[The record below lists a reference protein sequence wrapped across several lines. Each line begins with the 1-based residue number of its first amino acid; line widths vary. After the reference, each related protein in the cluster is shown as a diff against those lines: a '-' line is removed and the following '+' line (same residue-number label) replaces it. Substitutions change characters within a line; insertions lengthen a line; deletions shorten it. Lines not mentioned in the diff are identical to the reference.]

1 MARWEEHLKLSVDK
15 CFSQQMYISQLR
27 MRLSQVK
34 HEERL
39 GRVGGTAAV
48 YCAAILEYLT
58 AEVISC
64 GLAKAAFDIFRC
76 PMFPL
81 RHCCWT
87 QVLELAGNAAKDLRV
102 RRISPRHLQLAI
114 RLHLTLWKTSWEFI
128 CLFNDKYAIFYILPC
143 LILTPAEETR
153 SWTNSSEE
161 PSLVVGWVWI
171 VVKTNN
177 IMEVSMLL

>member
-1 MARWEEHLKLSVDK
+1 MARWGEHLKLSVDK
-15 CFSQQMYISQLR
+15 CFPQQMYISQLQMR
-27 MRLSQVK
+27 MSQVK

-64 GLAKAAFDIFRC
+64 GFAKVAFDLFRC

-81 RHCCWT
+81 DNVAEHRCSSWLGTRPRTWGSEGSRRAIYSLPSGYIWHCERHR
-87 QVLELAGNAAKDLRV
+87 G
-102 RRISPRHLQLAI
+102 S
-114 RLHLTLWKTSWEFI
+114 LHVCSTI
-128 CLFNDKYAIFYILPC
+128 IFYILPC

-171 VVKTNN
+171 VVKTNI
-177 IMEVSMLL
+177 IMEVSMLLWR

>member
-1 MARWEEHLKLSVDK
+1 MLPTADV
-15 CFSQQMYISQLR
+15 CFSTANVSGETRGEVGEGWRHRGRLLR
-27 MRLSQVK
+27 CHPRVSDCWGYFLLSCNWLK
-34 HEERL
+34 
-39 GRVGGTAAV
+39 T
-48 YCAAILEYLT
+48 
-58 AEVISC
+58 
-64 GLAKAAFDIFRC
+64 
-76 PMFPL
+76 MFPL
-81 RHCCWT
+81 GQCCWT

-114 RLHLTLWKTSWEFI
+114 RLHLTLWKTS

-171 VVKTNN
+171 VVKTNI
-177 IMEVSMLL
+177 IMEVSMLLWK